1 MPSFYSGIAQ
11 VPGVARESAEWQR
24 QRLSVLS
31 PFDQKINPFVIPA
44 MKRQISMMKLLL
56 AFALAGLLLLFA
68 TYSTL
73 VYYRMIAIAKG
84 IEPYGW
90 IRSRNF
96 FQPKA
101 ECSISKSSITFG
113 WGQLR

>member
-1 MPSFYSGIAQ
+1 M
-11 VPGVARESAEWQR
+11 V
-24 QRLSVLS
+24 SVRSL
-31 PFDQKINPFVIPA
+31 FDQKINPLVIPA

-56 AFALAGLLLLFA
+56 AFALAGLLLLCT

-73 VYYRMIAIAKG
+73 MYYRLVAIAKG
-84 IEPYGW
+84 IEPYGL

-101 ECSISKSSITFG
+101 ECSISKSSITLPFG
-113 WGQLR
+113 ADYEL

>member
-1 MPSFYSGIAQ
+1 M
-11 VPGVARESAEWQR
+11 V
-24 QRLSVLS
+24 SVLS
-31 PFDQKINPFVIPA
+31 LFDQKINPLVIPA

-56 AFALAGLLLLFA
+56 AFALAGLLLLCA

-73 VYYRMIAIAKG
+73 AYYRLVAIAKG
-84 IEPYGW
+84 IEPYGL

-101 ECSISKSSITFG
+101 ECSISKSSITLPLG
-113 WGQLR
+113 VDYDN